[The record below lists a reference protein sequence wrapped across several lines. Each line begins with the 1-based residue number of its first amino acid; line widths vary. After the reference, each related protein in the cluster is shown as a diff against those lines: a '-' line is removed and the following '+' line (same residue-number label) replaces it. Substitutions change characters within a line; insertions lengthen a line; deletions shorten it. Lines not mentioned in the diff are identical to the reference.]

1 MSGEGMRT
9 GWYGDDAKH
18 DTVPGIP
25 MEPAITSCPHCGC
38 DTYHIRIKVTG
49 TIREHHAFDE
59 RRVDNSGMWDA
70 VQTRER
76 PTIYCSDCERPIAK
90 AVDPARRRKE
100 EHPPAPAD
108 AEGKGQG

>member
-1 MSGEGMRT
+1 MSSGGLSPGWCGE
-9 GWYGDDAKH
+9 DARH

-25 MEPAITSCPHCGC
+25 MEPAITSCPHCGS

-76 PTIYCSDCERPIAK
+76 PTIYCSECERPIAK
-90 AVDPARRRKE
+90 AVGPNAKKGKDHR
-100 EHPPAPAD
+100 PAD
-108 AEGKGQG
+108 ADDEEMGME